1 MSGLLALALIVFA
14 AQFGRMPRLPPRNVP
29 TPPFAANLALT
40 VRGPA
45 GEAKALSSK
54 GQTPPLE
61 RASVTVKAGEK
72 PQIRWQVKNVD
83 PKLAIRNV
91 VVHFL
96 VHKQTQPG
104 EALPAG
110 ARKGSWMDS
119 VMGTD
124 ISVKQAV
131 SGTSN
136 TPIWDPGCYLVELEL
151 LDDQGKRRN
160 YCLLEMTVTQ

>member
-1 MSGLLALALIVFA
+1 MSAWCALLLIPIA
-14 AQFGRMPRLPPRNVP
+14 AQFGRMPRVPPRSAP
-29 TPPFAANLALT
+29 TPPFTASLALT
-40 VRGPA
+40 VRTAA
-45 GEAKALSSK
+45 GEVKA
-54 GQTPPLE
+54 QTSPTQKPAPE
-61 RASVTVKAGEK
+61 RAQIAVKAGEK

-96 VHKQTQPG
+96 VHKQGQPG

-110 ARKGSWMDS
+110 PRKGSWMDS

-131 SGTSN
+131 SGSSATQ
-136 TPIWDPGCYLVELEL
+136 IWNPGCYLVELEL
-151 LDDQGKRRN
+151 MDDQGKRRN

>member
-1 MSGLLALALIVFA
+1 MNGWSALLLVPIA
-14 AQFGRMPRLPPRNVP
+14 AQFGRMPRVPPRATP

-40 VRGPA
+40 VKGAA
-45 GEAKALSSK
+45 GEAKA
-54 GQTPPLE
+54 QTSPTQALPME
-61 RASVTVKAGEK
+61 RAQVVVKAGEK
-72 PQIRWQVKNVD
+72 PQIRWQVKNVH

-96 VHKQTQPG
+96 VHKQAQPG

-110 ARKGSWMDS
+110 PRKGSWMDS

-131 SGTSN
+131 SGSSA

-151 LDDQGKRRN
+151 MDDQGKRRN